1 MILRQ
6 SVREHV
12 GLVPEMPGIGSY
24 VWRVPQDELEWS
36 AGLLAIYGLDA
47 PPSSE
52 AGFYSQLHP
61 EDRVR
66 VEAETNSFL
75 ERVSQYQHEFRIV
88 RPDGKV
94 RHVHD
99 RAVVERGSDGKPLTV
114 RGINVDVTDQRAAHQ
129 ENSFQTLANNI
140 NQLAWMADGSGWIYW
155 YNDRW
160 YEYTGTTLSEM
171 AGWGWRK
178 VHHPDHVDRVVERIS
193 RSFKNESDWDDTF
206 PLRARDGTYRW
217 FLSRARAVRGA
228 DGAVRYWF
236 GTNTDITE
244 RRDAEKRLEDSRRR
258 FQALADS
265 MPQLVWT
272 ASPNGDAT
280 YYNRRLSAYAAAIDP
295 QKSQFDWRMIVH
307 PDDVDRT
314 GSAWAAAVNQRTE
327 YACDHRLKMADGSF
341 RWHLSRALPL
351 DDEAEGFL
359 WYGTATDID
368 DLKRAESDRQIL
380 VEELG
385 HRVKNTLALVQAIAG
400 QTFRPD
406 SDPAVARASFSSRL
420 QALAGA
426 HDLLLREQWREIGI
440 AEIVTRTLS
449 TVGIGSDRFTATGPD
464 IQLVGRIGVF
474 MSMVLHELAT
484 NALKYG
490 ALSLD
495 GGRIGI
501 AWQVDQARPGGF
513 RFEWAETGGPAVAPP
528 SREGFG
534 SRLIQQAMAQAI
546 RGDATILY
554 EATGVRCVLAGSGT
568 DG

>member
-1 MILRQ
+1 M
-6 SVREHV
+6 
-12 GLVPEMPGIGSY
+12 GSY
-24 VWRVPQDELEWS
+24 VWRVPQDVLEWS
-36 AGLLAIYGLDA
+36 TGLLAVYGLDA

-61 EDRVR
+61 DDRVR

-88 RPDGKV
+88 RPDGKI
-94 RHVHD
+94 RHIHD
-99 RAVVERGSDGKPLTV
+99 RAVVDRGSDGKPLAV
-114 RGINVDVTDQRAAHQ
+114 RGVNIDVTDQRAPHH

-193 RSFKNESDWDDTF
+193 RCFREESDWDDTF
-206 PLRARDGTYRW
+206 PLRARDGSYRW
-217 FLSRARAVRGA
+217 FLSRARPVRNA

-244 RRDAEKRLEDSRRR
+244 QREAEKQIKESQRR
-258 FQALADS
+258 FQSLADS

-272 ASPNGDAT
+272 ASSKGEVT
-280 YYNRRLSAYAAAIDP
+280 YYNRRLSAYAAALDP
-295 QKSQFDWRMIVH
+295 QSGRFDWRMIVH

-314 GSAWAAAVNQRTE
+314 GAAWSAAVSQQTE

-351 DDEAEGFL
+351 DGEAADFL

-368 DLKRAESDRQIL
+368 DLKRAEHDRQVL
-380 VEELG
+380 VEELS
-385 HRVKNTLALVQAIAG
+385 HRVKNTLALVQAIAS

-406 SDPAVARASFSSRL
+406 NDPAAARASFASRL
-420 QALAGA
+420 RALGSA
-426 HDLLLREQWREIGI
+426 HDLLVREQWRELGL

-449 TVGIGSDRFTATGPD
+449 ALGVGSDRVTAAGPD
-464 IQLVGRIGVF
+464 IRLGGRVGVF

-490 ALSLD
+490 ALSVD
-495 GGRIGI
+495 RGRIAI
-501 AWQVDQARPGGF
+501 VWQADPSRPGGF
-513 RFEWAETGGPAVAPP
+513 QFEWTETGGPAVEPP

-554 EATGVRCVLAGSGT
+554 EATGLRCVLAGSCT
-568 DG
+568 DS